1 LFSPPHVYG
10 FGAEAGLFIPEGILL
25 KRLAVLGST
34 GSIGRNVLDVV
45 RQFPDKFQ
53 IVGLAAGR
61 NLALLAEQ
69 VRSFRPALV
78 SVQDENLVGELAN
91 LLSPADRVKIVAGTA
106 GASEVAAGTQADLVV
121 AAMVGAVGLEP
132 TLTAIRQG
140 IAIALANKETLVSAG
155 SLVMEAARQHQ
166 VPVIPIDSEHSAIFQ
181 AIQGNQP
188 KDIRCLWITASGGPF
203 LRKTKE
209 ELASVT
215 AEAALKH
222 PNWSMGPKIT
232 IDSATLM
239 NKGLEVIEASVLF
252 KLPAQNI
259 KVHVHPQSI
268 IHSLVEYIDG
278 SVIAQLG
285 IPDMRVPISYALAYP
300 ERLPLTLPA
309 LDLFQVGQLTFEPP
323 DLERF
328 PCLGLAYRAL
338 EAGGD
343 MPAVLN
349 AANEIAVAAFL
360 QGAISFPAIAR
371 IIAQVMA
378 AHTVRPLTSLE
389 QVLLVDTQAR
399 QAAKTIIS
407 DQRE

>member
-1 LFSPPHVYG
+1 MY
-10 FGAEAGLFIPEGILL
+10 L

-45 RQFPDKFQ
+45 QQFPEKFQ

-61 NLALLAEQ
+61 NISLLAEQ
-69 VRSFRPALV
+69 VRDFKPAVV
-78 SVQDENLVGELAN
+78 SVQDQSLAADLAS
-91 LLSPADRVKIVAGTA
+91 LLASPNSTKIVSGIA
-106 GASEVAAGTQADLVV
+106 GAQEVAAASQADLVV
-121 AAMVGAVGLEP
+121 SAMVGAVGLEP

-140 IAIALANKETLVSAG
+140 IAVALANKETLVTAG
-155 SLVMEAARQHQ
+155 PLVMAAAREQQ
-166 VPVIPIDSEHSAIFQ
+166 VPIIPIDSEHSAIFQ
-181 AIQGNQP
+181 AIQGNHP
-188 KDIRCLWITASGGPF
+188 ENIRCLWITASGGPF
-203 LRKTKE
+203 LRKTHE
-209 ELASVT
+209 ELARVT
-215 AEAALKH
+215 AEEALRH

-252 KLPAQNI
+252 SLPPQRI

-300 ERLPLTLPA
+300 ERLPLGLPP
-309 LDLFQVGQLTFEPP
+309 LDLFQVGQLNFEPP
-323 DLERF
+323 DLDRF
-328 PCLGLAYRAL
+328 PCLSLAFQAL

-349 AANEIAVAAFL
+349 AANEVAVAAFL
-360 QGAISFPAIAR
+360 HGKIFFPDIAHIISE
-371 IIAQVMA
+371 VMA
-378 AHTVRPLTSLE
+378 DHKVQALVSLE
-389 QVLLVDTQAR
+389 QVLFVDRDAR
-399 QAAKTIIS
+399 QKANTIIS
-407 DQRE
+407 QHRE

>member
-1 LFSPPHVYG
+1 MKDPREHLPSEDIY
-10 FGAEAGLFIPEGILL
+10 L

-45 RQFPDKFQ
+45 RQFPEKFQ

-61 NLALLAEQ
+61 NISLLAEQ
-69 VRSFRPALV
+69 IRDFQPAVV
-78 SVQDENLVGELAN
+78 SVQDKSLAADLAS
-91 LLSPADRVKIVAGTA
+91 LLTSPNRAKIVFGIA
-106 GASEVAAGTQADLVV
+106 GAQEVAAASQADLVIS
-121 AAMVGAVGLEP
+121 AMVGAVGLEP

-140 IAIALANKETLVSAG
+140 IAVALANKETLVTAG
-155 SLVMEAARQHQ
+155 PLVMAAAREQQ
-166 VPVIPIDSEHSAIFQ
+166 VPIIPIDSEHSAIFQ
-181 AIQGNQP
+181 AIQGNHP
-188 KDIRCLWITASGGPF
+188 EDIRCLWITASGGPF
-203 LRKTKE
+203 LRKTTE
-209 ELASVT
+209 ELARVT
-215 AEAALKH
+215 AEEALRH

-252 KLPAQNI
+252 NLPPQRI

-300 ERLPLTLPA
+300 ERLPLSLPP
-309 LDLFQVGQLTFEPP
+309 LDLFQVGQLNFEPP

-328 PCLGLAYRAL
+328 PCLGLAFQAL

-349 AANEIAVAAFL
+349 AANEVAVAAFL
-360 QGAISFPAIAR
+360 HGVISFPDIAR
-371 IIAQVMA
+371 IIARVMA
-378 AHTVRPLTSLE
+378 DHKVQALVSLE
-389 QVLLVDTQAR
+389 QVLSVDRDAR
-399 QAAKTIIS
+399 QKANTIIS
-407 DQRE
+407 QHRE

>member
-1 LFSPPHVYG
+1 MILSHRGRCCCYEVN
-10 FGAEAGLFIPEGILL
+10 LL
-25 KRLAVLGST
+25 KRLVVLGST

-45 RQFPDKFQ
+45 RQFPGKFQ

-69 VRSFRPALV
+69 IRDYHPALV
-78 SVQDENLVGELAN
+78 SVQDRDLAKA
-91 LLSPADRVKIVAGTA
+91 LSPMLPPGHKTRVVYGIA
-106 GASEVAAGTQADLVV
+106 GAQEVAAATQADLVV
-121 AAMVGAVGLEP
+121 SAMVGAVGLEP

-140 IAIALANKETLVSAG
+140 ITVALANKETLVTAG
-155 SLVMEAARQHQ
+155 ALVMAAAREQN
-166 VPVIPIDSEHSAIFQ
+166 VPIIPIDSEHSAIFQ
-181 AIQGNQP
+181 AIQGNRP
-188 KDIRCLWITASGGPF
+188 EDIRRLWITASGGPF
-203 LRKTKE
+203 LRKTRK

-215 AEAALKH
+215 AQEALQH

-252 KLPAQNI
+252 TLPPQRLE
-259 KVHVHPQSI
+259 VHVHPQSI

-300 ERLPLTLPA
+300 ERLPLDLPA
-309 LDLFQVGQLTFEPP
+309 LDLFQVGQLNFEPP
-323 DLERF
+323 DLDRF
-328 PCLGLAYRAL
+328 PCLGLAFQAL

-349 AANEIAVAAFL
+349 AANEMAVAAFL
-360 QGAISFPAIAR
+360 RGNISFPDIAR
-371 IIAQVMA
+371 IISHVMA

-389 QVLLVDTQAR
+389 QVLAVDRQAR
-399 QAAKTIIS
+399 QAASTMILA
-407 DQRE
+407 QRE